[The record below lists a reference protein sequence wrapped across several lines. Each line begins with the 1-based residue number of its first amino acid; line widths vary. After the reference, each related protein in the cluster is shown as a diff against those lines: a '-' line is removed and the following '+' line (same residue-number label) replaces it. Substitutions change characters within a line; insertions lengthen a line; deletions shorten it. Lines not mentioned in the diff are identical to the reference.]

1 MRGLAGHLAAQQYAH
16 ADGDQ
21 QRQHQGRQRPR
32 DIAGNCKL
40 RRRRHPA
47 LENLKVVGVG
57 RCPPFGQVGV
67 NGRQQIGIAAT
78 AGGIEQ
84 LRGLEQDGGGRQLVP
99 WRLEFTK
106 KAVGCSGVHAAR
118 SRKIK
123 PLAERLH
130 RDQFRL
136 YAESGQQVAQVALL
150 HRTFEYCDALVPEV
164 QCRIDGDAT
173 VLVNLRPA

>member
-1 MRGLAGHLAAQQYAH
+1 M
-16 ADGDQ
+16 
-21 QRQHQGRQRPR
+21 
-32 DIAGNCKL
+32 
-40 RRRRHPA
+40 
-47 LENLKVVGVG
+47 GVG

-130 RDQFRL
+130 RNQFRL